1 MKHMNSVRKLLVKN
15 MDKRVAEFVRE
26 YLSEKDVNAD
36 TLLVISDANVLE
48 GIANEGSFDCIVSS
62 AALNDYVRMN
72 ESLSKIRRLLRRGG
86 TFVGK
91 VETNEQYNRRI
102 TNRFAVVI
110 AQIALAFGF
119 LFRRVLP
126 KLFGFRSLHEK
137 LGIVR
142 HHILSKCEA
151 LGRLR
156 FCGFQ
161 ITALKEIDD
170 YLHFVARKSSVP
182 MNGKPTEGLFIKIR
196 KVGLYGR
203 TIHCYKLRTM
213 HAYANYL
220 HDYVLDN
227 LTVDNNGKVVGDF
240 RVPRWGK
247 ILRKLWLDEMPQ
259 LLNILKGE
267 LSFIGLRHLS
277 KEFLELYP
285 EGWRIERLKIRPG
298 FVPPYYADCP
308 KTFEEIIESEKKYYN
323 LKKKHPITA
332 DVYYFMRVV
341 ISFLTVRART
351 G

>member
-1 MKHMNSVRKLLVKN
+1 MKRYDFKKIYPEYMSDDVASFTWKHLKRKNIDRNNVLI
-15 MDKRVAEFVRE
+15 
-26 YLSEKDVNAD
+26 
-36 TLLVISDANVLE
+36 ISDANVLD
-48 GIANEGSFDCIVSS
+48 GIVNEGSFDCIVSS

-72 ESLSKIRRLLRRGG
+72 EALAKIRRLLRRGG
-86 TFVGK
+86 TFVGNL
-91 VETNEQYNRRI
+91 ETNEQYNKRI
-102 TNRFAVVI
+102 TCKFNIVI
-110 AQIALAFGF
+110 AQVVEAFGF
-119 LFRRVLP
+119 LSRRVLP
-126 KLFGFRSLHEK
+126 KLFGFRFLHEK

-156 FCGFQ
+156 FSGFH
-161 ITALKEIDD
+161 IVALKEIDNR
-170 YLHFVARKSSVP
+170 LHFVARKSSVP
-182 MNGKPTEGLFIKIR
+182 MNGKPTDGLFIKIR
-196 KVGLYGR
+196 KVGLHGR
-203 TIHCYKLRTM
+203 IIHCYKLRTM

-227 LTVDNNGKVVGDF
+227 LQMDNNGKVVGDF
-240 RVPRWGK
+240 RVPTWGK

-285 EGWRIERLKIRPG
+285 EDWRRERLKIRPG

-308 KTFEEIIESEKKYYN
+308 KTFEEIIESERKYYK
-323 LKKKHPITA
+323 LKKRHPITT
-332 DVYYFMRVV
+332 DVYYFIRVV

>member
-1 MKHMNSVRKLLVKN
+1 MKRYDFKKIYPEYMSDDVASFTWKHLKRKNIDRNNVLI
-15 MDKRVAEFVRE
+15 
-26 YLSEKDVNAD
+26 
-36 TLLVISDANVLE
+36 ISDANVLD
-48 GIANEGSFDCIVSS
+48 GIVNEGSFDCIVSS

-72 ESLSKIRRLLRRGG
+72 EALAKIRRLLRRGG
-86 TFVGK
+86 TFVGNL
-91 VETNEQYNRRI
+91 ETNEQYNKRI
-102 TNRFAVVI
+102 TCKFNIVI
-110 AQIALAFGF
+110 AQVVEAFGF
-119 LFRRVLP
+119 LSRRVLP
-126 KLFGFRSLHEK
+126 KLFGFRFLHEK

-156 FCGFQ
+156 FCGFH
-161 ITALKEIDD
+161 IVALKEIDNR
-170 YLHFVARKSSVP
+170 LHFVARKSSVP
-182 MNGKPTEGLFIKIR
+182 MNGKPTDGLFIKIR
-196 KVGLYGR
+196 KVGLHGR
-203 TIHCYKLRTM
+203 IIHCYKLRTM

-227 LTVDNNGKVVGDF
+227 LQMDNNGKVVGDF
-240 RVPRWGK
+240 RVPTWGK

-285 EGWRIERLKIRPG
+285 EDWRKERLKIRPG

-308 KTFEEIIESEKKYYN
+308 RTFEEIIESEKKYYK
-323 LKKKHPITA
+323 LKKRHPITT
-332 DVYYFMRVV
+332 DVYYFIRVV